1 MIGLYT
7 TRGETAQTIA
17 IKSGSGRQ
25 RFTTD
30 HPSRRDG
37 ALVSP
42 CRSQLFFL
50 LAMPLLTACT
60 SVPLKEGGTLSS
72 YSRLSFEKGTLSKR
86 RTYVD
91 SVALSPL
98 RTATIIPASFT
109 HDAASRVESLDD
121 RRMVANILD
130 RALCISLSDR
140 FDMVPYGQASDLSV
154 RAVVTDIVPTDT
166 IAAGASAA
174 LTLGTGFALPIAAPR
189 LPIGLGGIA
198 VEAEAVDHS
207 GNQVAATVWARGAN
221 SISNT
226 PRVSQVGDAYALAA
240 TFGNEFS
247 KLIVDGQDGNGP
259 GLSLPSA
266 HRVQSWFGGTP
277 KHAACDTFGRS
288 PGLVGLIAS
297 RFGAPPKWT
306 DNQAQP
312 SASK

>member
-1 MIGLYT
+1 
-7 TRGETAQTIA
+7 
-17 IKSGSGRQ
+17 
-25 RFTTD
+25 
-30 HPSRRDG
+30 
-37 ALVSP
+37 
-42 CRSQLFFL
+42 
-50 LAMPLLTACT
+50 MPLLTACT

-72 YSRLSFEKGTLSKR
+72 YSRLSSEKGTLSKR

-140 FDMVPYGQASDLSV
+140 FDMVPYGQGSDLSV

-166 IAAGASAA
+166 VAAGASAA

-288 PGLVGLIAS
+288 SGLVGLIAS

>member
-1 MIGLYT
+1 
-7 TRGETAQTIA
+7 
-17 IKSGSGRQ
+17 
-25 RFTTD
+25 
-30 HPSRRDG
+30 
-37 ALVSP
+37 
-42 CRSQLFFL
+42 
-50 LAMPLLTACT
+50 MPLLSACT

-72 YSRLSFEKGTLSKR
+72 YSRLSSEKGTLSKR

-91 SVALSPL
+91 SAALSPL

-109 HDAASRVESLDD
+109 HQAATRVGSIDD

-140 FDMVPYGQASDLSV
+140 FEMVPYGQIADMTV
-154 RAVVTDIVPTDT
+154 RAVVTDLVPTDKV
-166 IAAGASAA
+166 AAGASAA

-207 GNQVAATVWARGAN
+207 GNQLAATVWARGAN

-226 PRVSQVGDAYALAA
+226 PRVSQVGDAYTLAA

-247 KLIVDGQDGNGP
+247 KLIVDGQDRNGS

-277 KHAACDTFGRS
+277 KHAACETFGRS

-306 DNQAQP
+306 EKQAQP